1 MLKFFAKTVV
11 TGFALALGAAIFKRV
26 SKELGLD
33 DKPVPP
39 GTAAGDAATDPG
51 LEG

>member
-1 MLKFFAKTVV
+1 MKFFVKTVV

-26 SKELGLD
+26 AKELGLD

-39 GTAAGDAATDPG
+39 GTAASDVATDPG
-51 LEG
+51 LQP